1 MLVLSHFHSVIKDS
15 GPERRTYV
23 ILSKVGD
30 KKETVRQQQSRNA
43 HADQHRT
50 SHANVISQGF
60 LLTYSQ
66 QAGSTGQI
74 FRMLVYGKVHYQ
86 SSRNLSEETCIV
98 TSEGSN

>member
-1 MLVLSHFHSVIKDS
+1 M
-15 GPERRTYV
+15 
-23 ILSKVGD
+23 ILFKVGD
-30 KKETVRQQQSRNA
+30 KKETMRQQQSRNA

-60 LLTYSQ
+60 PLTYVLP
-66 QAGSTGQI
+66 AGSTGQI

>member
-66 QAGSTGQI
+66 QDQQAKYSGCWCTERFI
-74 FRMLVYGKVHYQ
+74 IKVLGISLKKHV
-86 SSRNLSEETCIV
+86 L
-98 TSEGSN
+98 